1 MLVTSETRSVEWLRS
16 LKGFT
21 GKQATQ
27 FLHLTEPFWQDESYD
42 RSVRSRDEFQKIL
55 GYIEENP
62 VRAGLANRAEVFP
75 WCSAARIS
83 REPMVATGTHA

>member
-1 MLVTSETRSVEWLRS
+1 VDWLRS

-21 GKQATQ
+21 GKQATK
-27 FLHLTEPFWQDESYD
+27 LLSLTEPFWQDESYD

-62 VRAGLANRAEVFP
+62 VRAGLVSRAEDFP
-75 WCSAARIS
+75 WSSAARMPGESIL
-83 REPMVATGTHA
+83 GTPARA